1 VYKVALADT
10 VFPDNN
16 NAAVELRE
24 VPEIRFVSLK
34 DA

>member
-16 NAAVELRE
+16 NAAVEIRE
-24 VPEIRFVSLK
+24 VPEIL
-34 DA
+34 DLYP

>member
-24 VPEIRFVSLK
+24 VLEILDFSFPL
-34 DA
+34 

>member
-10 VFPDNN
+10 VFPGSN

-24 VPEIRFVSLK
+24 LPEILDFSFPL
-34 DA
+34 